1 MESNIKQAVIL
12 AGGLGTR
19 LKPFTDDNPKPMY
32 PVNRIPFIER
42 LVMQIKSFGIDDIVI
57 LLGYLPNKV
66 IDYLGNG
73 DKYGL
78 SIKYDI
84 TPVEYDTLERMNHAK
99 DLLNES
105 FLLMY
110 CDNYCPIDYNKLVDD
125 FNKNNPLIQLSVYDN
140 SDNYT
145 KDNVYVKDGKVLV
158 YDKTHKES
166 RLQGVEIGYAIV
178 DKRIL
183 SYCDSSIKNL
193 SQVFP
198 ILIEKGKLFATTT
211 LHRYYS
217 IGSFDRMKLTE
228 EFFKD
233 RKVVFLDRDGT
244 LNVRPPKACYVE
256 KEEDFIWI
264 PGSMEAIKLLKN
276 AGYITILISNQPG
289 IARGNLTVET
299 LDRIHEKM
307 QSDLKKLDCSI
318 DYIYYCPHNWDDGCD
333 CRKPKPGLLY
343 QAQKDLSLDLTKCI
357 LFGDDER
364 DIKASDNANC
374 PSVLVSEEYPLIEA
388 VKDYLEGE
396 KI

>member
-99 DLLNES
+99 YLLNES

-145 KDNVYVKDGKVLV
+145 RNNVYVKDGKVLV
-158 YDKTHKES
+158 YDKTHKED

-264 PGSMEAIKLLKN
+264 PGSMEAIKLLKD

-364 DIKASDNANC
+364 DIKAADNANC

>member
-1 MESNIKQAVIL
+1 MDSNIKQAVIL

-42 LVMQIKSFGIDDIVI
+42 LVMQIKSFGIDNIII

-125 FNKNNPLIQLSVYDN
+125 FNKSNPLIQLSVYDN

-158 YDKTHKES
+158 YDKTHKED

-178 DKRIL
+178 DKKIL

-264 PGSMEAIKLLKN
+264 PGSMEAIKLLKD

-364 DIKASDNANC
+364 DIKAADNANC